1 MLRSSILCLSYI
13 INTVS
18 NIYAAKLYQ
27 NWGNIMEKCKWNK
40 NCTECYIWIN
50 FIALWLNENRR
61 SAFFQWQQFCTC
73 VPNQH
78 QLALGWYF
86 FGPTLLSGRKPDL
99 CCTSIIE
106 NSKEKKN
113 WNVLWHTRSKMLK
126 LLCITLSLTRG
137 SLFLE
142 HRNALEVVITWLK

>member
-1 MLRSSILCLSYI
+1 MLRSLILCLSYI
-13 INTVS
+13 ITTVS

-61 SAFFQWQQFCTC
+61 SAFFSVATILYMCSEPTSACTWL
-73 VPNQH
+73 V
-78 QLALGWYF
+78 F
-86 FGPTLLSGRKPDL
+86 FWTDSPEWAKTWPMLYINNWKFKR
-99 CCTSIIE
+99 
-106 NSKEKKN
+106 KKN

-126 LLCITLSLTRG
+126 LLCITLSLSRG

-142 HRNALEVVITWLK
+142 HRNALEVVITW